1 MKEIIRELILS
12 ILLSLI
18 LIFIL
23 SILLFKTS
31 ISEEIIKPATMG
43 IVIISLMI
51 GAFRISKAKKQKGIL
66 YGSLLGIIYMFILYL
81 VSSFANFEFYLG
93 IDSIIMIILG
103 IIGGAVGGIIGVN
116 FQK

>member
-93 IDSIIMIILG
+93 ID
-103 IIGGAVGGIIGVN
+103 GAVGGIIGVN